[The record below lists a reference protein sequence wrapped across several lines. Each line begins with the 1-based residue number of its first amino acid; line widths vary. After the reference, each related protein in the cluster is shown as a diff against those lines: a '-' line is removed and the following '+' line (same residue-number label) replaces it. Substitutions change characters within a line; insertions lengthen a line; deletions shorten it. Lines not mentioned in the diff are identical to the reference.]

1 MQSLKPFEYFEPSSI
16 QEALQILSMYG
27 NRAKLLAGGIDLL
40 PRMRQR
46 KIKPEYMI
54 SVHRMQGFE
63 YIKSKP
69 GGLKIGALTTLRSL
83 ELSPVIKRDYMVL
96 YEAIQGIASTQVK
109 TTGTAVGNLCVA
121 TPASDV
127 APPLSVLGAK
137 LEATSSGS
145 VRTIAID
152 NLCTGVGTTV
162 LEPFEMVTEILVP
175 VPPPQTGSA
184 FLKLV
189 RTAADIAKVNVAV
202 TLTIENDSI
211 KEAKIALGSV
221 APTLVRAIKA
231 EAALIGNKFGKEVI
245 EAAADAAAEEITPI
259 TDIRSTAE
267 YRKRTTSVLVGRAI
281 QKAAERAM
289 ASI

>member
-1 MQSLKPFEYFEPSSI
+1 
-16 QEALQILSMYG
+16 
-27 NRAKLLAGGIDLL
+27 
-40 PRMRQR
+40 
-46 KIKPEYMI
+46 
-54 SVHRMQGFE
+54 
-63 YIKSKP
+63 
-69 GGLKIGALTTLRSL
+69 
-83 ELSPVIKRDYMVL
+83 
-96 YEAIQGIASTQVK
+96 
-109 TTGTAVGNLCVA
+109 
-121 TPASDV
+121 
-127 APPLSVLGAK
+127 VLGAK